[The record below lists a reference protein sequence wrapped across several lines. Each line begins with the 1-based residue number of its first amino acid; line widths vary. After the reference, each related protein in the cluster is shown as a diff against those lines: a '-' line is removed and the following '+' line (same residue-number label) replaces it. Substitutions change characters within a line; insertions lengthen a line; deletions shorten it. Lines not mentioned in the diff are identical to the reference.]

1 MRTERTM
8 CPKCN
13 TTIKLVDQVLC
24 IEHVYFGITDTCD
37 ILFCENC
44 NDFIMS
50 DNEEC
55 TEKKH
60 KIIKDKK
67 IVVDKMMEKYSEAK
81 YFFNLFYGKQ

>member
-1 MRTERTM
+1 
-8 CPKCN
+8 
-13 TTIKLVDQVLC
+13 
-24 IEHVYFGITDTCD
+24 
-37 ILFCENC
+37 
-44 NDFIMS
+44 MS

>member
-44 NDFIMS
+44 N
-50 DNEEC
+50 
-55 TEKKH
+55 
-60 KIIKDKK
+60 
-67 IVVDKMMEKYSEAK
+67 V
-81 YFFNLFYGKQ
+81 G